1 MEKSENLLI
10 IKKKK
15 RRGHGHHGG
24 SWKVAF
30 ADFMTAMMAFFLLL
44 WLLESTTEEQQNAI
58 AGYFKD
64 PGSKYVIG
72 PGGADSAII
81 DLEISPPSER
91 TDDPVPTLDEVEL
104 AEALRQQEQQ
114 QLEQLKLEL
123 EKELD
128 KADSVFNLLKDQ
140 ILIDSTPLGLRIQ
153 IVDAAHRPMFD
164 VGSAKMKS
172 YSAEVL
178 QALANILNNVPNK
191 LSVTGHTDAI
201 PYSEGALYGNWEL
214 STDRANSARREL
226 HKGQLPEEKIA
237 TVQGMGSVTP
247 LRPENPHD
255 PINRRI
261 AIIVLKKDV
270 ADAFATGEG
279 GVQSSKFLNIQP
291 PPAIMS
297 DAEIEAAIEAEA
309 KK

>member
-1 MEKSENLLI
+1 MEKSEQNLII

-15 RRGHGHHGG
+15 GRGHGHHGG

-44 WLLESTTEEQQNAI
+44 WLLETTTEEQQVAI

-64 PGSKYVIG
+64 PSSRYVIG
-72 PGGADSAII
+72 PGGADSAVI

-91 TDDPVPTLDEVEL
+91 TEDPTLVIDEQIT
-104 AEALRQQEQQ
+104 EAMRQLEQQ

-153 IVDAAHRPMFD
+153 IVDAEHRPMFD

-178 QALANILNNVPNK
+178 QALAELLNNVPNK
-191 LSVTGHTDAI
+191 LSVTGHTDAM

-226 HKGQLPEEKIA
+226 HKGQLPEAKIA
-237 TVQGMGSVTP
+237 TVQGMGAVAP
-247 LRPENPHD
+247 LRPEDPHD

-270 ADAFATGEG
+270 ADAFAAGDG
-279 GVQSSKFLNIQP
+279 GLPSSELLKIPTP
-291 PPAIMS
+291 PTIMS
-297 DAEIEAAIEAEA
+297 DAEVEAAIEAEA